1 MGRLFKQSPIKT
13 VLVQRCHI
21 PLRHFII
28 GIIAYIFSSR
38 ENKPFKNLDYLKQ
51 VKVLLTPPGEEVEI
65 TDKKELANYLKDLVI
80 YQPDNSYKD
89 YVGQGVVFTIIM
101 NDGSETEIL
110 EYNPFLVIDGV
121 GYKTKYEPC
130 EALNNYAN
138 SLLEK

>member
-1 MGRLFKQSPIKT
+1 MKKKFLLLIPVILLF
-13 VLVQRCHI
+13 
-21 PLRHFII
+21 
-28 GIIAYIFSSR
+28 GIIAYIFSPR
-38 ENKPFKNLDYLKQ
+38 ENKPFKNLDYSKIKQ
-51 VKVLLTPPGEEVEI
+51 AKMLLTPPGEEVEI

>member
-1 MGRLFKQSPIKT
+1 MERLFKQSPIKT
-13 VLVQRCHI
+13 VLVQRCHM
-21 PLRHFII
+21 PPRHFII

-51 VKVLLTPPGEEVEI
+51 VKVLLMPPGEEVEI
-65 TDKKELANYLKDLVI
+65 TDKKELANHLKDLVI

-89 YVGQGVVFTIIM
+89 YYGQAVIFIITM
-101 NDGSETEIL
+101 NDSSETEIMV
-110 EYNPFLVIDGV
+110 YNPFLVIYGV

-130 EALNNYAN
+130 EALNKYAN